1 MLPCWGLLRP
11 PSPYCQACDIC
22 GPLLKPPDRGNNPPA
37 APTAP
42 GLFCCSVSAPSGLS
56 GRHAG
61 TTPVARPAGGSAVGR
76 RRTGHRRY
84 APAAAATPAA
94 TVAAP
99 ALSSALPS
107 GLLLADEAARRVL
120 QAVQKT
126 AASLTASA
134 DSKAPWWVLRG
145 CACSRCRVR
154 IANTAATQGRTAGG
168 TGASSD

>member
-1 MLPCWGLLRP
+1 MRVPRLLPALL
-11 PSPYCQACDIC
+11 AA
-22 GPLLKPPDRGNNPPA
+22 LL
-37 APTAP
+37 
-42 GLFCCSVSAPSGLS
+42 L
-56 GRHAG
+56 
-61 TTPVARPAGGSAVGR
+61 AGGAL
-76 RRTGHRRY
+76 
-84 APAAAATPAA
+84 ATDGTLPPPPPPAA

-99 ALSSALPS
+99 ALSSALGS
-107 GLLLADEAARRVL
+107 LLLLADEAARRVL